1 MKYVVANGYSFTGNG
16 RLYDAGDDITDEVF
30 GGNNEAFLAAVGKG
44 MISMV
49 KEDGEKDAADKTGA
63 DKTGA
68 DKTGADK
75 TGADK
80 KDDVGAGQKK
90 IGSLSK
96 KELEDLAKSLN
107 LEASGKKEEVVSAIK
122 TFIDE
127 YLGKAAEVSDE
138 QMREFAALFGLEVE
152 RKTKDEL
159 VSALSDLQK

>member
-16 RLYDAGDDITDEVF
+16 RLYDAGEEITDEVF

-49 KEDGEKDAADKTGA
+49 KEDGEKAA
-63 DKTGA
+63 
-68 DKTGADK
+68 ADK

-90 IGSLSK
+90 VDSLSK

-122 TFIDE
+122 TFIGE
-127 YLGKAAEVSDE
+127 YLGKAGEVSDE
-138 QMREFAALFGLEVE
+138 QMREFAALFGLKFEG
-152 RKTKDEL
+152 KTKDEL